1 MSHFA
6 KVKNGMVDTVIVAE
20 QDFINSGVVGTPSN
34 WIQTSYTNSIRK
46 QYAGIGYTYDSVKDE
61 FVEPKPHDS
70 WTLDSNNDWQP
81 PAPKPDGHYLWNES
95 TDSWDEIT

>member
-46 QYAGIGYTYDSVKDE
+46 QYAGIGYTYDSSKDE
-61 FVEPKPHDS
+61 FVELQPYDS

-81 PAPKPDGHYLWNES
+81 PTSKPDGHYLWNES
-95 TDSWDEIT
+95 AKTWDAIA